1 MPLRC
6 DGTVSREGY
15 LTVDALVAL
24 AVTTLA
30 VTAAVALAS
39 NTVANVSRARDRL
52 TAARVADDI
61 YQGLYAGERADG
73 AHSGQTNGRTWSY
86 TTSSAGDDLPASVRK
101 VRIVVDRKLRTDL
114 VVEAVLPPAP
124 ATASSN

>member
-1 MPLRC
+1 LRC
-6 DGTVSREGY
+6 KRPHAREGY

-24 AVTTLA
+24 AVTTVA

-52 TAARVADDI
+52 AAVRIADDL
-61 YQGLYAGERADG
+61 YEELYAGERADG
-73 AHSGQTNGRTWSY
+73 AQTGVTDGRTWSY
-86 TTSSAGDDLPASVRK
+86 TTSSADDDPQPSAVRRI
-101 VRIVVDRKLRTDL
+101 RIVVDRKLRPDL
-114 VVEAVLPPAP
+114 VIEAVLPPAP

>member
-1 MPLRC
+1 MRC
-6 DGTVSREGY
+6 DPASSRDGY

-24 AVTTLA
+24 TVTTVA

-52 TAARVADDI
+52 AAAQVADEI

-73 AHSGQTNGRTWSY
+73 EHSGQTDGRAWSY
-86 TTSSAGDDLPASVRK
+86 TTSSAGDDQPASVRK
-101 VRIVVDRKLRTDL
+101 ARIVVDRRLRPDL
-114 VVEAVLPPAP
+114 IVEAVVPPAP

>member
-1 MPLRC
+1 MRC
-6 DGTVSREGY
+6 KRPHAREGY

-24 AVTTLA
+24 AVTTVA

-52 TAARVADDI
+52 AAVRIADDL
-61 YQGLYAGERADG
+61 YEGLYAGARAEG
-73 AHSGQTNGRTWSY
+73 AQTGVTDGRTWSY
-86 TTSSAGDDLPASVRK
+86 TTSSASDDVRPSSVRR
-101 VRIVVDRKLRTDL
+101 VRIVVDRRLRPDL

>member
-1 MPLRC
+1 MRC
-6 DGTVSREGY
+6 ERARGREGY
-15 LTVDALVAL
+15 LTIDALVGL

-52 TAARVADDI
+52 AAVRIADDL
-61 YQGLYAGERADG
+61 YEGLYAGERADG
-73 AHSGQTNGRTWSY
+73 AQSGVTDGRTWSY
-86 TTSSAGDDLPASVRK
+86 ATSTAGDDGQTSAVRK
-101 VRIVVDRKLRTDL
+101 VRIVVDRKLRPDL